1 MMAQTGQS
9 VLSLELVRQ
18 IGLCDV
24 LTDLMDIIM
33 ITFRSKTWNSSFRLL
48 DSGAQVTDL
57 YPASTIKV
65 AVADAVAF
73 AIGFSTIEQQQQ
85 QPAINGTPTKKLPIK
100 HLLCCRKQQ
109 NCRYTVKM
117 QN

>member
-65 AVADAVAF
+65 AVVDTVAVA
-73 AIGFSTIEQQQQ
+73 IDFSTIEQ
-85 QPAINGTPTKKLPIK
+85 
-100 HLLCCRKQQ
+100 
-109 NCRYTVKM
+109 
-117 QN
+117 